1 MQGILNHTDNLSIA
15 SNKILIKSNTMNKLS
30 RRQFLGKSTLGIGSA
45 VLMSRIPVEM
55 LANAA
60 PGAVKLP
67 VGFQVWTVKDMLVK
81 DFPGTLKM
89 VAGLGYQSVEM
100 CSPPGYESSGFGPLM
115 KLKAKEM
122 KQIINDAGL
131 IFMSSHYGF
140 DELRNHLDERITFAI
155 ESGQKQMILSS
166 FGISEKATLTDWL
179 KAADELNKIGEKT
192 KKAGIQMGYHNH
204 HMEFAKIDNTL
215 IYDALMKELDPENVK
230 MQFQV
235 AVISIGY
242 KAARYFNKYP
252 GRFISAHLA
261 DWSPADKKE
270 KPIGQGI
277 VDWKEFFASVDK
289 GGVKN
294 IFVEMGLETFKESA
308 TYLHSL

>member
-1 MQGILNHTDNLSIA
+1 
-15 SNKILIKSNTMNKLS
+15 MNKLS
-30 RRQFLGKSTLGIGSA
+30 RRQFLGKSALGLGSA
-45 VLMSRIPVEM
+45 VLMSQIP
-55 LANAA
+55 LDLKAKNNA
-60 PGAVKLP
+60 GAVKLP
-67 VGFQVWTVKDMLVK
+67 VGFQSWTIKEMLVK

-89 VAGLGYQSVEM
+89 MAGLGYQSIEM

-115 KLKAKEM
+115 SLKAKEM

-131 IFMSSHYGF
+131 SFDSSHYGF
-140 DELRNHLDERITFAI
+140 DELRNHLDERIAFAI

-166 FGISEKATLTDWL
+166 FGIPEKATISDWL
-179 KAADELNKIGEKT
+179 KAADELNKIGEKSQ
-192 KKAGIQMGYHNH
+192 KAGIQMGYHNH
-204 HMEFAKIDNTL
+204 HMEFAKIDDTL
-215 IYDALMKELDPENVK
+215 IYDALMKELDPSLVK

-242 KAARYFNKYP
+242 KAATYFNKYP

-261 DWSPADKKE
+261 DWSATDKKE
-270 KPIGQGI
+270 TPIGQGV
-277 VDWKEFFASVDK
+277 VDWKEFFASLDT

-294 IFVEMGLETFKESA
+294 IFVEMGMATFKDSA

>member
-1 MQGILNHTDNLSIA
+1 
-15 SNKILIKSNTMNKLS
+15 MNKLS
-30 RRQFLGKSTLGIGSA
+30 RRQFLGKSTMGIGSA
-45 VLMSRIPVEM
+45 VLMSQISLDRI
-55 LANAA
+55 ANIN
-60 PGAVKLP
+60 PGTVKLP
-67 VGFQVWTVKDMLVK
+67 VGFQVWTVKDMLIK

-89 VAGLGYQSVEM
+89 MAGLGYESVEM

-122 KQIINDAGL
+122 KKIINDAGL
-131 IFMSSHYGF
+131 ICDSSHYGF
-140 DELRNHLDERITFAI
+140 GELRDNLDERITFAL

-166 FGISEKATLTDWL
+166 FWLPENASLSDWI
-179 KAADELNKIGEKT
+179 KAAAELNKIGEKS

-204 HMEFAKIDNTL
+204 HMEFAKIDGTL
-215 IYDALMKELDPENVK
+215 IYDAIMKELDPEYVK

-235 AVISIGY
+235 AVINIGY
-242 KAARYFNKYP
+242 KAATYFNKYP

-261 DWSPADKKE
+261 DWSAADKKE
-270 KPIGQGI
+270 APVGKGV
-277 VDWKEFFASVDK
+277 VDWKEFFASVET

-294 IFVEMGLETFKESA
+294 IFVEMGMETFKESA

>member
-1 MQGILNHTDNLSIA
+1 
-15 SNKILIKSNTMNKLS
+15 MNKLS

-45 VLMSRIPVEM
+45 LLAGSIPLGHSSDYSLMKKKRA
-55 LANAA
+55 L
-60 PGAVKLP
+60 
-67 VGFQVWTVKDMLVK
+67 GFQVWTVKDMLVK

-89 VAGLGYQSVEM
+89 IAAMGYQSVEM

-115 KLKAKEM
+115 KLTAKEM

-131 IFMSSHYGF
+131 AFESTHYGM
-140 DELRNHLDERITFAI
+140 DELRNHLDERIEFAK

-166 FGISEKATLTDWL
+166 FGLPRNAGMSDWM
-179 KAADELNKIGEKT
+179 KAADELNVIGAKT
-192 KKAGIQMGYHNH
+192 KKAGIQTGFHNH
-204 HMEFAKIDNTL
+204 NMEFEKIGDTI
-215 IYDALMKELDPENVK
+215 IYDALMKQFDPDNVK

-242 KAARYFNKYP
+242 KASDYFTKYP

-261 DWSPADKKE
+261 DWSPTEKKSVTLG
-270 KPIGQGI
+270 KGI
-277 VDWKEFFASVDK
+277 VDWKAFFDTMKK

-294 IFVEMGLETFKESA
+294 IFIEMDISTFKDSA
-308 TYLHSL
+308 TFINNF